1 MVPEVLVPELVNE
14 LAVVGLEVHSRQP
27 VGDAEDIV
35 VLLSRP
41 IMLYCFSLSFTHS
54 RDDPQV

>member
-14 LAVVGLEVHSRQP
+14 LAVVSLEVRGRQP

-54 RDDPQV
+54 RD